1 MKIAVIGGGST
12 YTPELLDG
20 LIKKAA
26 LLNLSVVS
34 LMDIDRERLD
44 IVAGFCQRMVKSAS
58 ATFSVE
64 STTQRKIALQGA
76 DFVLTQVRVG
86 GQSGRH
92 KDIQLGLRHGLV
104 GQETTGVGGFAK
116 ALRTIP
122 VILQLCREIEQYCPD
137 AWLINFTNPS
147 GLVTEAIIKH
157 GRARAMGLC
166 NIPLNLRIDVAKF
179 LNVDPD
185 RVELDYLGLNH
196 LSWVRRIMLDG
207 KDVLPQALEKL
218 TGAGRP
224 ANIPEELDY
233 PEAFIKALGMIPS
246 SYLRYYYLTR
256 KVVAELGARPQS
268 RAEEVLEIERQLLND
283 FANPQLCEKPAALE
297 KRGGAYYS
305 RAALELIQAIHGD
318 SGETHI
324 VNVRND
330 GAIACLPN
338 DCVVEVPARV
348 DAAGAHPQTVE
359 PPPPE
364 IRGLLQHVK
373 AYEELAVEAAL
384 TRSRR
389 LAVLA
394 LVTHPLIGDAELA
407 DVLVDEITDQHGIEF
422 EDVAR

>member
-1 MKIAVIGGGST
+1 
-12 YTPELLDG
+12 
-20 LIKKAA
+20 
-26 LLNLSVVS
+26 
-34 LMDIDRERLD
+34 MDIDRERLD
-44 IVAGFCQRMVKSAS
+44 TVAGFCQRMVESAS
-58 ATFSVE
+58 ANFSVE
-64 STTQRKIALQGA
+64 STTQRKTALAGA

-86 GQSGRH
+86 GQPGRH

-116 ALRTIP
+116 ALRTVP
-122 VILQLCREIEQYCPD
+122 VILQLCREMEQYCPE

-166 NIPLNLRIDVAKF
+166 NIPINLQIDVAKF
-179 LNVDPD
+179 LKVEPD

-196 LSWVRRIMLDG
+196 LSWVRKILLDG
-207 KDVLPQALEKL
+207 EDVLPQALQAL

-256 KVVAELGARPQS
+256 KVVAELGAKPKS
-268 RAEEVLEIERQLLND
+268 RAEEVLEIEQQLLKD
-283 FANPQLCEKPAALE
+283 FADPQLCEKPAALE

-305 RAALELIQAIHGD
+305 RAALELIHAIHANTKD
-318 SGETHI
+318 THI
-324 VNVRND
+324 VNVKND
-330 GAIACLPN
+330 GAIACLDD

-348 DAAGAHPQTVE
+348 DAAGAHPLKVE
-359 PPPPE
+359 APPPE

-394 LVTHPLIGDAELA
+394 LATHPLIADAELA
-407 DVLVDEITDQHGIEF
+407 DILVDEIADQHGIEF
-422 EDVAR
+422 NDAAR